1 MCLSLV
7 LLALCLTVFLFSS
20 TPVQQKRMAVRSEV
34 STEFIRLLCSLSCCR
49 LYMYIVLARCLT
61 PECVPLTA
69 RRLYLCLYSLHFV
82 SLSVYRFP
90 LLLTGG
96 FGAHY
101 RLND

>member
-1 MCLSLV
+1 
-7 LLALCLTVFLFSS
+7 
-20 TPVQQKRMAVRSEV
+20 
-34 STEFIRLLCSLSCCR
+34 
-49 LYMYIVLARCLT
+49 MYIVLARCLT